1 MSSQAIRTEQ
11 LPAVKVPLIS
21 GALDGQILLIYGV
34 LTLIGLIMVTSAS
47 IGVADAQMN
56 DPFYYGKRQFL
67 RLLDKIQVGLETL
80 QAPGKDV
87 VPA

>member
-11 LPAVKVPLIS
+11 LPAVKVPLIP

-47 IGVADAQMN
+47 ITAGSEALYITR
-56 DPFYYGKRQFL
+56 FFR
-67 RLLDKIQVGLETL
+67 
-80 QAPGKDV
+80 
-87 VPA
+87 